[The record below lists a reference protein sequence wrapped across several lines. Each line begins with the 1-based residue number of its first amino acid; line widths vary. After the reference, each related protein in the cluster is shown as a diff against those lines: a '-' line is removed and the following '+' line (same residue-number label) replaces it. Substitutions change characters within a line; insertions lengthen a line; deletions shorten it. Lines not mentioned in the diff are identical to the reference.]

1 MKTFRHKNYDFDKG
15 YMPIEFEYA
24 EPIVMAEEAP
34 SDDYEE
40 YYDEQ
45 YMLNFL
51 VEKYKIN
58 AELGKAYF
66 LDLSARMSLMITNE
80 VITLDQGEEY
90 GQLVDKV
97 GVELTKGY
105 FHSAYKAM
113 AEVDPS
119 AVMVEPSAELNTLHT
134 EIKAYLREYVN
145 TKYPEVFHITD

>member
-58 AELGKAYF
+58 AETGIAYF
-66 LDLSARMSLMITNE
+66 FDISSRMSLMITNE
-80 VITLDQGEEY
+80 VITLGQGEEY

-97 GVELTKGY
+97 GVELMKGY
-105 FHSAYKAM
+105 FHSAYWAI
-113 AEVDPS
+113 ASVDP
-119 AVMVEPSAELNTLHT
+119 ATEMTEPSEPINNLNE
-134 EIKAYLREYVN
+134 EIKGYLKEYVN
-145 TKYPEVFHITD
+145 SKYPPTYRITD